1 MRRSWTV
8 VDIADAVRRGER
20 SALATVAEAFERI
33 DRLNPALTAFV
44 QQDRAAALE
53 AAAEIDRQVA
63 HGQDPGPLA
72 GVPIG
77 VKDIESCQGFR
88 VTQGSWFLRDS
99 PVCAQDSRHVA
110 RLRAAGAV
118 VLGMTATAEFG
129 MDSATTTRLFGVTRN
144 PWDLSRTPG
153 GSSGGSAA
161 AVASGMVPLA
171 TGTDAG
177 GSIRQPAAYTGL
189 LGLKASHGRIP
200 KQDGFSHFA
209 VVGALARTAADC
221 ARHLDVACGPHAG
234 DRTSLPRPVMP
245 FEAALESLD
254 VRGLRVHWSGDLGY
268 AVVEPEVEAIARR
281 AAERLCAAAGLQS
294 VDTSF
299 RPVNVYTDVA
309 VVLLHNLEAQW
320 VRDGLLPDGYPML
333 SAPVQHLVD
342 LLRRHRDQI
351 DVDSSWARIRQ
362 LEQQMAG
369 FFERCDLLMT
379 PSTACRPHGADE
391 RIPEVIDGRDASQ
404 TGAEPFGAFVNACW
418 VPAISIPAGL
428 TREGLPVG
436 LQIVARHHREDVLL
450 RLARIAEE
458 TNPWGAPPAP
468 QVYP

>member
-254 VRGLRVHWSGDLGY
+254 VRGLRAHWSGDLGY

-281 AAERLCAAAGLQS
+281 AAERLCAAAGLQP
-294 VDTSF
+294 VDTAF

-342 LLRRHRDQI
+342 LLRRHRDRI
-351 DVDSSWARIRQ
+351 DVDASWARIRQ

-369 FFERCDLLMT
+369 FFEGCDLLMT

-458 TNPWGAPPAP
+458 TNPWGEPPAP